1 MIFKNSLEHEAEALR
16 GHCLAKKPVVENL
29 MALSL

>member
-1 MIFKNSLEHEAEALR
+1 VYSGAL
-16 GHCLAKKPVVENL
+16 GKLIHGEKKPVVENL